1 MRRRTGMG
9 ERLRGDPGPAL
20 DAGSASP
27 SALVVDGAAIL
38 HLALLLVGLAVD
50 PLVNLRL
57 QFLKDLPGERPRNL
71 VDRRVD
77 ALRRQVPDR
86 SDQRL
91 DSTPDLRSDAP
102 AFPGLEMP
110 RLAGDR
116 VDETLAVDD
125 ADVPSVVTAEVNG
138 QALLVHGRAG
148 ASRLVAAACLV
159 PGVQAL
165 LLGAGTEAGDDV
177 DTAAGH
183 VHDVLDP
190 APEAG
195 IKTQVAPLVHQGVA
209 ELLEQGQCSASVLR
223 VRGDHELGVNP
234 RPLTHDGAGPVRD
247 EPATD
252 LLVRDDA
259 TLRHQRHRAAAA
271 SGAPGLSGIA
281 HDIDVPDLADL
292 EVDPD
297 RVGDRVD

>member
-1 MRRRTGMG
+1 DNIP
-9 ERLRGDPGPAL
+9 E
-20 DAGSASP
+20 
-27 SALVVDGAAIL
+27 
-38 HLALLLVGLAVD
+38 
-50 PLVNLRL
+50 
-57 QFLKDLPGERPRNL
+57 
-71 VDRRVD
+71 
-77 ALRRQVPDR
+77 
-86 SDQRL
+86 
-91 DSTPDLRSDAP
+91 LRSDAP
-102 AFPGLEMP
+102 ALLWLEVP

-116 VDETLAVDD
+116 VEETLALDD
-125 ADVPSVVTAEVNG
+125 AEVPSVLTAEVNG

-165 LLGAGTEAGDDV
+165 LLGAGTEAGEDV
-177 DTAAGH
+177 DTVASD
-183 VHDVLDP
+183 VHDVLDL

-195 IKTQVAPLVHQGVA
+195 FKTQVAPLVHQGVA

-234 RPLTHDGAGPVRD
+234 RPLAHDGAGPVRD

-259 TLRHQRHRAAAA
+259 TLRHQRHRTAAA
-271 SGAPGLSGIA
+271 SGTPALSAIA

-297 RVGDRVD
+297 RVGDRVDGTN